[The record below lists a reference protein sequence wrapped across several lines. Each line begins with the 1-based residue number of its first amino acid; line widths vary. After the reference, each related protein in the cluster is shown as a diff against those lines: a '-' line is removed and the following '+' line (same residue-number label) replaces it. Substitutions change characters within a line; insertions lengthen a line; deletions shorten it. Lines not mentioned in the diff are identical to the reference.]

1 MRGNGL
7 DGGEVPIEVIGTV
20 PTVPR
25 LAAGAV
31 VDLDLASRLEP
42 ARSDLVESQVWL
54 GPAAPPDALER
65 LADAGLEV
73 AEVRTRTERRAELDR
88 GEPARALLLLLGAG
102 GAALLAGA
110 CGVATALAA
119 TARRRRAEGAAL
131 EAMAVRASTVR
142 RAGRL
147 EDALVLL
154 PGELVGGV
162 VAAGVVTT
170 SAPLLAAVAG
180 TGEAVAGQTTAG
192 AVWWPVLLVTVATAV
207 LLGAVALVVAGP
219 PRRGDVEGAMRSGT

>member
-1 MRGNGL
+1 MSFNAPPSASPGVVRRDVPAALPAILVTGTDLPTTGTRLLVRGNGL

-31 VDLDLASRLEP
+31 VDLDLAARLEP

-65 LADAGLEV
+65 LADAGLDV

-131 EAMAVRASTVR
+131 EAMAVRAVDGAPGWAGSRTR
-142 RAGRL
+142 WCCCRACWS
-147 EDALVLL
+147 
-154 PGELVGGV
+154 
-162 VAAGVVTT
+162 AGW
-170 SAPLLAAVAG
+170 S
-180 TGEAVAGQTTAG
+180 
-192 AVWWPVLLVTVATAV
+192 
-207 LLGAVALVVAGP
+207 
-219 PRRGDVEGAMRSGT
+219 PRAS